1 MAGIGPVREEKREG
15 EVEREGSTRNGWESL
30 AVGWSLGLVN
40 HGGLERERERFW
52 DKRDRVWDESKRDR
66 RNLIW
71 FCGFDFLGSL
81 I

>member
-30 AVGWSLGLVN
+30 VVGWSLGLVD

-52 DKRDRVWDESKRDR
+52 DKRDKEFEMRARGIEE
-66 RNLIW
+66 IW
-71 FCGFDFLGSL
+71 FGFVGL
-81 I
+81 IF